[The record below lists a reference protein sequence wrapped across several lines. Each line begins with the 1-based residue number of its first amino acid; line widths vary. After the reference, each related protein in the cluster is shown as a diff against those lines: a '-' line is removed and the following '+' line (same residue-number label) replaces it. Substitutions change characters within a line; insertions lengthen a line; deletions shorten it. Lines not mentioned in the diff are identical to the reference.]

1 MKRKNFILLSGL
13 GISAIAIPTWYFNYN
28 ELEYDSSL
36 KNPEFLSNFLDNESI
51 IEIGKLYLK
60 QVPNENSERN
70 LVSLLPIGDFSDNNA
85 VEIIQQQ
92 ITDDYKSGAT
102 IIIDG
107 WILSKTE
114 ARQCALFSL
123 TQNQ

>member
-13 GISAIAIPTWYFNYN
+13 GISAIAIPTLYFNFR

-36 KNPEFLSNFLDNESI
+36 KSPEFLSNFLNGKSI
-51 IEIGKLYLK
+51 IEIGELYLK
-60 QVPNENSERN
+60 QVPDENNERK
-70 LVSLLPIGDFSDNNA
+70 LVSLLPISHTSDNNTI
-85 VEIIQQQ
+85 EILQQQ
-92 ITDDYKSGAT
+92 ITDDYISGET
-102 IIIDG
+102 IIVDG

-114 ARQCALFSL
+114 ARQCALYSL

>member
-13 GISAIAIPTWYFNYN
+13 GISAIAIPTWYFNFR

-36 KNPEFLSNFLDNESI
+36 KSPEFLSNFLDGKSI
-51 IEIGKLYLK
+51 IEIGELYLK
-60 QVPNENSERN
+60 QVPDENNERK
-70 LVSLLPIGDFSDNNA
+70 LVSLLPISDTSDNNTI
-85 VEIIQQQ
+85 EILQQQ
-92 ITDDYKSGAT
+92 ITDDYISGET
-102 IIIDG
+102 IIVDG

-114 ARQCALFSL
+114 ARQCALYSL

>member
-13 GISAIAIPTWYFNYN
+13 GISAIAIPTWYFNYR

-36 KNPEFLSNFLDNESI
+36 KNPEFLSNFLDSKSI

-60 QVPNENSERN
+60 QVPNENSERK
-70 LVSLLPIGDFSDNNA
+70 LVSLIPIGDFSDINTIE
-85 VEIIQQQ
+85 VIQQQ
-92 ITDDYKSGAT
+92 ITDDYKSGET

-114 ARQCALFSL
+114 ARQCALYSL
-123 TQNQ
+123 TQIQ

>member
-13 GISAIAIPTWYFNYN
+13 GISAIAIPTWYFNYS
-28 ELEYDSSL
+28 ELEYDCNL

-60 QVPNENSERN
+60 QVPNENSERK
-70 LVSLLPIGDFSDNNA
+70 LVSLLPVGDFSDNNTL
-85 VEIIQQQ
+85 EIIQQQ
-92 ITDDYKSGAT
+92 ITDDYNSGAT

>member
-13 GISAIAIPTWYFNYN
+13 GISAIAIPTWYFNYS

-60 QVPNENSERN
+60 QVPNENSERK
-70 LVSLLPIGDFSDNNA
+70 LVSILPVGDFSDNNT

>member
-13 GISAIAIPTWYFNYN
+13 GISAIAIPTWYFNYR

-36 KNPEFLSNFLDNESI
+36 KNPEFLSNFLDSKSI

-60 QVPNENSERN
+60 QVPNENSERK
-70 LVSLLPIGDFSDNNA
+70 LVSLIPIGDFSDINT

-92 ITDDYKSGAT
+92 ITDDYKSGET

-114 ARQCALFSL
+114 ARQCALYSL
-123 TQNQ
+123 TQIQ